1 MKDDEWESNVQ
12 MYNIGIRYF
21 CDVGEKKK
29 GWRCLKRWVVGFAS
43 PIWIYIMF

>member
-1 MKDDEWESNVQ
+1 MLVRGLCHAGEMDSALDFMGRMKDNKWEPNVQ

-29 GWRCLKRWVVGFAS
+29 G
-43 PIWIYIMF
+43 